1 MKTDIETLK
10 DTFQL
15 GHDMFYDSRVEAL
28 KCMDYY
34 HNRQFTADQLSI
46 LRKRGQPPETFNIIK
61 AFTRMLLGYY
71 STVVNTVRVN
81 PMQQDDIINA
91 AVLGDIV
98 NQILRTNNF
107 NSEGDK
113 IKLDALLTG
122 LLCSYVDVL
131 ETGEFDEFGRPKYN
145 ITVHHIPSMEVV
157 MDPMS
162 RLDDYSDARYI
173 HRFKWMSEE
182 ELIKKFGKNSI
193 PKLEEYNNHLNID
206 EAEYEYTYNTRF
218 QGRYKQFDNYL
229 VVHTIII
236 DENDKTWSIFWCD
249 DIELDRKEVTY
260 KEVVNPYRIQKLHTS
275 NKTEHYGIFREV
287 LDTQDAIN
295 QALIKIQLMANTQ
308 KAIVEKTAL
317 EGSLAD
323 FTDQFNRVNAVIQV
337 KSLAGVRIEN
347 LSREVLD
354 QYTIIDKALERI
366 QRILGINDSFL
377 GMAYASDSG
386 RKVKLQQNAS
396 VVALRY
402 VTSKV
407 ESFYRLL
414 GWDIM
419 NLVKQYYTAHD
430 VIRIAD
436 TYEGSKWLEINTPLE
451 VPTGQIDT
459 QTGMEQTRLVYEEV
473 LNPEDNKPLVD
484 ANGNLIMAPIPRA
497 ETEIAFT
504 KADIEID
511 TIAYNDEEERNQ
523 VLLEQFIN
531 GPSGQMLSQ
540 LNPVG
545 YLKALELSIKNVKS
559 KYSPELAEILA
570 NTAQQLQGN
579 QGAQEQMQGGNLLG
593 QMSPNQVANQLQGR
607 ARTGAE

>member
-1 MKTDIETLK
+1 MKVDIETLK
-10 DTFQL
+10 DSFQV
-15 GHDMFYDSRVEAL
+15 GHDAFYNSRAEAL

-34 HNRQFTADQLSI
+34 HNRQFTADQLSK
-46 LRKRGQPPETFNIIK
+46 LEKRGQPSETFNIVK
-61 AFTRMLLGYY
+61 TFTRMLLGYY
-71 STVVNTVRVN
+71 STVVNTVKVN
-81 PMQQDDIINA
+81 PVQQNDIETA
-91 AVLGDIV
+91 AILGDIV
-98 NQILRTNNF
+98 NQILRVNNF

-122 LLCSYVDVL
+122 LLCSYVDVVK
-131 ETGEFDEFGRPKYN
+131 TGEVDEFGRPKYD
-145 ITVHHIPSMEVV
+145 IKVHHVPSMEIV

-162 RLDDYSDARYI
+162 TLDDYSDARYI
-173 HRFKWMSEE
+173 HRFKWMSEDE
-182 ELIKKFGKNSI
+182 ISNTFGKSYLD
-193 PKLEEYNNHLNID
+193 KLEEYHNHLEID
-206 EAEYEYTYNTRF
+206 EAEYEYKYNSRF
-218 QGRYKQFDNYL
+218 QGRYKQFDNFL
-229 VVHTIII
+229 IVHTIIT
-236 DENDKTWSIFWCD
+236 DDKGKTWSIQWCD
-249 DIELDRKEVTY
+249 EIILSKKEITY
-260 KEVVNPYRIQKLHTS
+260 KEVKNPYRIQKLHTS
-275 NKTEHYGIFREV
+275 NKTEHYGIFREA
-287 LDTQDAIN
+287 LATQDAIN
-295 QALIKIQLMANTQ
+295 QAIIKIQLMANTQ
-308 KAIVEKTAL
+308 KAIVETSAL
-317 EGSLAD
+317 VKGIDD

-337 KSLAGVRIEN
+337 KSLSGVRIEN

-354 QYTIIDKALERI
+354 QYTLIDKALDRL
-366 QRILGINDSFL
+366 QRLLGINDSFL

-386 RKVKLQQNAS
+386 KKVKLQQNAS

-436 TYEGSKWLEINTPLE
+436 TYAGQRWLEINKPAE
-451 VPTGQIDT
+451 IPTGRINPQN
-459 QTGMEQTRLVYEEV
+459 GLPEMRLVFEEV
-473 LNPEDNKPLVD
+473 LDPESKEPLID
-484 ANGNLIMAPIPRA
+484 DNGNIVMAPIPSID
-497 ETEIAFT
+497 TEIAFT

-570 NTAQQLQGN
+570 ATAQQLQGN
-579 QGAQEQMQGGNLLG
+579 QGAQEQMSQGQLDG
-593 QMSPNQVANQLQGR
+593 QMSQAQAANQMPGR
-607 ARTGAE
+607 ARVGAE